1 MTGFGILKLLLTKRK
16 KIRKEETILK
26 TLPNDYQNFI
36 ALSRYARW
44 LPEKKRRETWEETVA
59 RYFNFMKEHLEENTE
74 YRLTPKIRKKLE
86 EAVLNLDVMPSMRA
100 LMTAGEA
107 LKKNHIAGYNC
118 AYLSVDHPKAF
129 DECLYVLMH
138 GTGVGFSVERQHV
151 NKLPEVPEEIIDVE
165 DTIVV
170 TDSKEGWQSAFRK
183 LVSYLYNGESPLWD
197 TSKVRPKGARLNTFG
212 GRASGPEPLID
223 LFRFTT
229 QIFKESQGRKLTSY
243 ECHRLMAKVAEIV
256 VVGGVRRSALISL
269 SNLTDER
276 MRNAK
281 TGQWWIDTPEM
292 ALANNSVC
300 YTEKPDMGIFMKE
313 WLSLYES
320 KSGERGIFNREAAIN
335 QVAKCGRRD
344 TEHQFGCNPCSEIIL
359 RDGQF
364 CNLTE
369 VVIRAEDTVN
379 EIIRKVHLATILGTF
394 QASLTNLRR
403 LRKKWTVNTEEE
415 SLLGVSLTGIMDNS
429 FMNGSNKRR
438 GMSEFM
444 GGISLPDFLIKL
456 KEESIKVNKK
466 WSSLLGINP
475 SASITA
481 IKPSGTVSQLV
492 DSSSGIHP
500 RHNDYYLRRVRADV
514 KDPIAQLMKDEGVPC
529 EPDVMKPDSVEV
541 FTFPM
546 KAPEGAVLRDDRTAI
561 EQLEL
566 WLIYQRYYCEHK
578 PSITVSVKEH
588 EWMEVGAWVYKHFD
602 EVSGVS
608 FLPHSDHTYQQA
620 PYEDCTEGVYLE
632 AVGTMPKELNWDRI
646 KEYELTDT
654 TKGMKTLACTGNVCE
669 IVDLTEEEGDKE

>member
-1 MTGFGILKLLLTKRK
+1 M
-16 KIRKEETILK
+16 K
-26 TLPNDYQNFI
+26 TLKNDYQNFI

-44 LPEKKRRETWEETVA
+44 LPDKKRRETWEETVA
-59 RYFNFMKEHLEENTE
+59 RYFDFMDEHLKENTN
-74 YRLTPKIRKKLE
+74 YILTAKTRKELE
-86 EAVLNLDVMPSMRA
+86 KAVVNLEVMPSMRA
-100 LMTAGEA
+100 LMTAGKA
-107 LKKNHIAGYNC
+107 LKDNNIAGYNC

-151 NKLPEVPEEIIDVE
+151 NKLPEVPEEIFDVE
-165 DTIVV
+165 DTVV
-170 TDSKEGWQSAFRK
+170 VQDSKEGWQSAFRK
-183 LVSYLYNGESPLWD
+183 LIHYLYNGESPEWD

-223 LFRFTT
+223 LFMFTT
-229 QIFKESQGRKLTSY
+229 QLFKDAVGRKLTSY

-320 KSGERGIFNREAAIN
+320 KSGERGIFNREAAIK
-335 QVAKCGRRD
+335 QVAKSGRRD
-344 TEHQFGCNPCSEIIL
+344 TDHEFGCNPCSEIIL

-369 VVIRAEDTVN
+369 VVIREEDTVN
-379 EIIRKVHLATILGTF
+379 EILRKVRLATILGTF

-403 LRKKWTVNTEEE
+403 LRKKWTINTEEE
-415 SLLGVSLTGIMDNS
+415 ALLGVSLTGIMDNE

-444 GGISLPDFLIKL
+444 GGISLPDFLLSL
-456 KEESIKVNKK
+456 KGMAIRTNKEWAK
-466 WSSLLGINP
+466 SLGINP

-500 RHNDYYLRRVRADV
+500 RHNNYYLRRVRADV

-529 EPDVMKPDSVEV
+529 EADVMKPDSVEV

-546 KAPEGAVLRDDRTAI
+546 KAPENAVLRNDRTAI

-566 WLIYQRYYCEHK
+566 WLMYQKYYCEHK
-578 PSITVSVKEH
+578 PSVTISVNEH
-588 EWMEVGAWVYKHFD
+588 EWLEVGAWVYEHFD
-602 EVSGVS
+602 KVSGVS
-608 FLPHSDHTYQQA
+608 FLPHSDHSYQQA
-620 PYEDCTEGVYLE
+620 PYEDCTEEVYLE
-632 AVGTMPKELNWDRI
+632 ALDAMPESVNWDRI
-646 KEYELTDT
+646 EEYELIDT
-654 TKGMKTLACTGNVCE
+654 TKSMKTLACDGNVCE
-669 IVDLTEEEGDKE
+669 LVDLIEEEKEIE